1 MNYLPCLL
9 TNLARGKVRIEA
21 AVLHGNSGLYMDKL
35 QEYAAN

>member
-1 MNYLPCLL
+1 
-9 TNLARGKVRIEA
+9 VRIEA